1 MSRRGFTLI
10 ELIVVISII
19 GVLTAIVVPVVTRH
33 LGAGQKESYKSERKQ
48 IQLLVEQYELD
59 DDNPLFQGRRQLPIF
74 AAAKSTGPFYT
85 GDADEIPGVIAEEI
99 ANPLAG
105 TVGGTPV
112 WVDDGNGLRDVTE
125 EDLNDED
132 SPNTA
137 VGWHVAAVSFS
148 SVTHYVDSRDYF
160 IDFDLMLNDG
170 DNGFL
175 REPPESASPDNCSV
189 SSCTGS
195 YIWFVD
201 AKGNV
206 KTLLGSLPSQ
216 TSTGFQEGVFP

>member
-74 AAAKSTGPFYT
+74 AATKSTGPFYT
-85 GDADEIPGVIAEEI
+85 GDADEIPGVLAEEI

-105 TVGGTPV
+105 TVGGRRSGLTTVTVSATSRKRTSMTRTP
-112 WVDDGNGLRDVTE
+112 RI
-125 EDLNDED
+125 
-132 SPNTA
+132 
-137 VGWHVAAVSFS
+137 
-148 SVTHYVDSRDYF
+148 R
-160 IDFDLMLNDG
+160 
-170 DNGFL
+170 
-175 REPPESASPDNCSV
+175 
-189 SSCTGS
+189 
-195 YIWFVD
+195 
-201 AKGNV
+201 
-206 KTLLGSLPSQ
+206 Q
-216 TSTGFQEGVFP
+216 